1 MRAKARAS
9 TVRHNW
15 LAAISTPQTTIDA
28 AVISVHITAQRISA
42 PSPIAIVVRC
52 ARSYS
57 VATWSTC
64 ARSISAGGIAA
75 SGESANTFAASM
87 RVGRQRVDDGAA
99 ARQLGD
105 RLCAGA
111 HVERLEDRT
120 DVHLHRTFRQP
131 KVATD
136 QLVGLALYEQPKNI
150 GLPVREPER
159 LPGEAPDRRRERR
172 EVRRHAPA
180 ASQHRAHGV

>member
-15 LAAISTPQTTIDA
+15 LAAISMPQTTIDA

-105 RLCAGA
+105 CLCAGA
-111 HVERLEDRT
+111 HVERPEDRT

-136 QLVGLALYEQPKNI
+136 QLVPREMGFTSLCGGVEWAPFVPTGCANRPMPKYLKLRGRTYYTNI
-150 GLPVREPER
+150 PVPKD
-159 LPGEAPDRRRERR
+159 L
-172 EVRRHAPA
+172 
-180 ASQHRAHGV
+180 